1 MNCQT
6 VKCVLIDYVNICVF
20 QRTIDNGKKKQT
32 KNKIKQMIQYLPNSH
47 RRPENPG
54 LHFGHWHV
62 IVFDTTQLLK

>member
-1 MNCQT
+1 MCISKNDWQW
-6 VKCVLIDYVNICVF
+6 
-20 QRTIDNGKKKQT
+20 KKKQT